1 MSIARIT
8 PARAAVAGFAVFVV
22 ATLVAAAA
30 TPGYDPVRENMS
42 ALASLQA
49 PHAWIML
56 IGFAGLSFSAVAAG
70 IAVRGHLPGRSG
82 ALASAGLLL
91 VGAGIACAG
100 AAREDCSTA
109 LEACR
114 ALEASGA
121 VSGHHMVHE
130 LVSGVTFLLLVGIG
144 FLLARALRATPGA
157 ARLRTR
163 IRMGAVASA
172 IALIVFVTGAAG
184 PVGGIVQRVFVALA
198 FGLPILV
205 AVSLKRLSVARVDA
219 PAPPRRAEAV
229 ATGR

>member
-1 MSIARIT
+1 MSIARIS
-8 PARAAVAGFAVFVV
+8 PARVAVASFAVFVA

-30 TPGYDPVRENMS
+30 TPGYDSVRENMS
-42 ALASLQA
+42 ALASLQV

-56 IGFAGLSFSAVAAG
+56 IGFAGLSCSAVAAG
-70 IAVRGHLPGRSG
+70 IALRRRLTGRSG

-109 LEACR
+109 LDACR

-130 LVSGVTFLLLVGIG
+130 LVSGVTFLLLVGIA

-157 ARLRTR
+157 AGLRAR

-172 IALIVFVTGAAG
+172 ITLIVFATGVAG
-184 PVGGIVQRVFVALA
+184 PAGGVVQRAFVALA
-198 FGLPILV
+198 FGLPLLV
-205 AVSLKRLSVARVDA
+205 AVRLERLAVVRADTA
-219 PAPPRRAEAV
+219 APPRRAEAV